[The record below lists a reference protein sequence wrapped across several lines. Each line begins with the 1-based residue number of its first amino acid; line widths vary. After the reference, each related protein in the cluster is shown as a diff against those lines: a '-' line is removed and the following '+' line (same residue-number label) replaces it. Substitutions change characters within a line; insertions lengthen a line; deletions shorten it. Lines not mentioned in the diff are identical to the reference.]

1 MYQQVPCHPAMTFSL
16 AKAFAAAG
24 LTALAI
30 RTFER
35 TFQIADAMEEMDSG
49 LRDYYLNESAMHVND
64 LKTDPEARLH
74 YARTFARVP
83 PALLAVFEVTKA
95 SLFNTSGVSPS
106 AATASSSNRRAAAM
120 SPFAYA
126 SSA

>member
-1 MYQQVPCHPAMTFSL
+1 MTFSL

-95 SLFNTSGVSPS
+95 LAASRNDQLSEIDYLNRLFGDEG
-106 AATASSSNRRAAAM
+106 A
-120 SPFAYA
+120 
-126 SSA
+126 